1 MKKKI
6 FIGIGVFLLIII
18 ASLAAIPIFFKDQ
31 IKAKIEKSINEN
43 VDAKVT
49 FADASLSLFK
59 NFPQANVGIQKL
71 IIINKAPFAGD
82 TLVAFEE
89 LNLQMSVKELFNGE
103 NQPMTLKAISVKNG
117 KANILFNKDGIGNF
131 DIAIKD
137 NNKEESKSKPFAMNI
152 QNYALEN
159 FNFKYYDERS
169 KIKMVINEL
178 NHTGTGNFAA
188 QILDLDTKSTAK
200 ISLDMDKMN
209 YMKNVAI
216 SLDAVLGIDL
226 EKSKYTFKDNTAKI
240 NELPLQFNGFIQLL
254 EDGQD
259 YDLTFKTPTSSFK
272 NFLGLV
278 PAAYA
283 GDLNTVKTTGD
294 FTVAGFAKGKLTNA
308 TIPKFNIAI
317 ASNNASFQYPD
328 LPKSVQNIIIDTKI
342 INETGL
348 MNDTYVNLDKL
359 SFKIDQDVF
368 TAKAN
373 IRNVATNALV
383 DAALKGT
390 INLGNVTKAYPV
402 KLAMPLSG
410 ILKADVTTKFDM
422 KSVETS
428 QYQNIQNAGN
438 MTLTGFNY
446 TGEGMAKP
454 VQIKQAIVAFNP
466 KQIRLNQLDMKTGNS
481 DIQLTGTLDNF
492 YGFLF
497 RKQIL
502 KGNFD
507 MNSSNFLVSDFMA
520 PTAVTTTAVT
530 TTEGKKT
537 TKEAVKIPAFLDCAI
552 TAKANTVVYDN
563 LTLKAVSGKMI
574 IRDEAVTLQ
583 NIKTNI
589 FDGQIGLSGLV
600 STKGKVPT
608 FSMNLDLNKV
618 DIAKTF
624 TQLDMLKKIAPI
636 AGIINGKLNSNIKL
650 SGNLNAIEMT
660 PDLNTI
666 SGDLLGQLLSTTV
679 NSSNSKVLS
688 ALGAQVKFL
697 DVSKLNLND
706 IKAAISFNDGKVTVK
721 PFKIKYQDIVAEI
734 GGSHGFD
741 QNMNYNIKMD
751 VPAKYLGAEVNK
763 VLAKLTPADA
773 AKIDNIPIT
782 ALVTGNFA
790 NPKVSTDMKQASTN
804 LASQI
809 LKSQKDKLIN
819 QGASALGNL
828 LGGGKKDP
836 ADTTKTKDPKKEAI
850 KNAAGDLLNG
860 LFGKKK

>member
-368 TAKAN
+368 TAKA
-373 IRNVATNALV
+373 ILETWLQ
-383 DAALKGT
+383 
-390 INLGNVTKAYPV
+390 
-402 KLAMPLSG
+402 MP
-410 ILKADVTTKFDM
+410 
-422 KSVETS
+422 
-428 QYQNIQNAGN
+428 
-438 MTLTGFNY
+438 
-446 TGEGMAKP
+446 
-454 VQIKQAIVAFNP
+454 
-466 KQIRLNQLDMKTGNS
+466 
-481 DIQLTGTLDNF
+481 
-492 YGFLF
+492 
-497 RKQIL
+497 
-502 KGNFD
+502 
-507 MNSSNFLVSDFMA
+507 
-520 PTAVTTTAVT
+520 
-530 TTEGKKT
+530 
-537 TKEAVKIPAFLDCAI
+537 
-552 TAKANTVVYDN
+552 
-563 LTLKAVSGKMI
+563 
-574 IRDEAVTLQ
+574 
-583 NIKTNI
+583 
-589 FDGQIGLSGLV
+589 
-600 STKGKVPT
+600 
-608 FSMNLDLNKV
+608 
-618 DIAKTF
+618 
-624 TQLDMLKKIAPI
+624 
-636 AGIINGKLNSNIKL
+636 
-650 SGNLNAIEMT
+650 
-660 PDLNTI
+660 
-666 SGDLLGQLLSTTV
+666 
-679 NSSNSKVLS
+679 
-688 ALGAQVKFL
+688 
-697 DVSKLNLND
+697 
-706 IKAAISFNDGKVTVK
+706 
-721 PFKIKYQDIVAEI
+721 
-734 GGSHGFD
+734 
-741 QNMNYNIKMD
+741 
-751 VPAKYLGAEVNK
+751 
-763 VLAKLTPADA
+763 
-773 AKIDNIPIT
+773 
-782 ALVTGNFA
+782 
-790 NPKVSTDMKQASTN
+790 
-804 LASQI
+804 
-809 LKSQKDKLIN
+809 
-819 QGASALGNL
+819 
-828 LGGGKKDP
+828 
-836 ADTTKTKDPKKEAI
+836 
-850 KNAAGDLLNG
+850 
-860 LFGKKK
+860 

>member
-348 MNDTYVNLDKL
+348 INDTYVNLDKL

>member
-520 PTAVTTTAVT
+520 PTAVTPTAVT